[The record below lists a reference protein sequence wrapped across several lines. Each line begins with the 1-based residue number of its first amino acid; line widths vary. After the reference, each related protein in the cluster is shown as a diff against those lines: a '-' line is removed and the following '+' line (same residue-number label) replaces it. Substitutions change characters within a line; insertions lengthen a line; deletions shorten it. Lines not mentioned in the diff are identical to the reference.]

1 MSAAPA
7 KKRAPKRSTPHT
19 GHPDARCWSVVGLA
33 RFLDCDR
40 RKVIGMIRDGDLGA
54 EKVRG
59 QWRIAIAE
67 VKRRFPR
74 LF

>member
-1 MSAAPA
+1 MTALA
-7 KKRAPKRSTPHT
+7 KRAPKRVTPHT
-19 GHPDARCWSVVGLA
+19 GHPNAACWSVNHLA
-33 RFLDCDR
+33 QFLDCDR
-40 RKVIGMIRDGDLGA
+40 RKVLGLIHDGRLGA
-54 EKVRG
+54 EKISG